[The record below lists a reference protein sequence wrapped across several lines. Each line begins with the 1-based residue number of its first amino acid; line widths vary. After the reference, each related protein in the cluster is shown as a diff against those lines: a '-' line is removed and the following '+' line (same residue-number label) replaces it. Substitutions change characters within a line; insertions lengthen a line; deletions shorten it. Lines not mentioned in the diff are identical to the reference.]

1 MPPGNSVFCCSLVAA
16 ADTLRRPCLPCPAP
30 VQLTSAKGAG
40 ARMLPQRPC
49 RTSLGD
55 SRSALDRGSEG
66 GTPNVGGLR
75 RGANRTRSLQ
85 GSWGATAD
93 PQAGP
98 CGCSWGR

>member
-1 MPPGNSVFCCSLVAA
+1 MPPGNSVFCCSLAAA

-30 VQLTSAKGAG
+30 VQLTSARGAG

-49 RTSLGD
+49 RTS
-55 SRSALDRGSEG
+55 R
-66 GTPNVGGLR
+66 
-75 RGANRTRSLQ
+75 
-85 GSWGATAD
+85 GSWGAPAD